1 MSNENKVQEVIRASK
16 TERAN
21 GITGVDARVLLEEMK
36 KIVSDVPMDQ

>member
-1 MSNENKVQEVIRASK
+1 MTNDNKIQEDIRTSK

-36 KIVSDVPMDQ
+36 RIVSEASKDQ